1 MRISTEPN
9 AKQGTRPTPRTG
21 GHMTKWT
28 RLLAITSV
36 LALALAACSSDSSS
50 GKSSSDTKA
59 STTTTKA
66 KAAASNLPGCQPEPT
81 DKPSKQLES
90 VDPCTGLTDGQMVK
104 VSVANFTAG
113 KTVGINECSSET
125 DDTGSGCDLEG
136 LQTMTIGADGTASA
150 SFPVK
155 KGPFGK
161 DNVVCNPPTQCLISV
176 GELAAGDVE
185 RADTVNITFAG

>member
-9 AKQGTRPTPRTG
+9 AKQRTRPTPRTG

-66 KAAASNLPGCQPEPT
+66 KAAAKPAATADPT
-81 DKPSKQLES
+81 
-90 VDPCTGLTDGQMVK
+90 TGLTNGSSVTVK
-104 VSVANFTAG
+104 VSGFTA
-113 KTVGINECSSET
+113 KTVGINECAQAGDAEVGQ
-125 DDTGSGCDLEG
+125 DDCDLSNIAPV
-136 LQTMTIGADGTASA
+136 TIAADGTGEGTITVST
-150 SFPVK
+150 
-155 KGPFGK
+155 GPIGK
-161 DNVVCNPPTQCLISV
+161 AAHMCTTAGTRCFLST
-176 GELAAGDVE
+176 GELSADPNAE
-185 RADTVNITFAG
+185 RADDIDLTFTG